1 MKIKLSLLILTGLI
15 SISTAC
21 KKLTDSGLPKNLLTD
36 EVTFATDETA
46 IAAVTSTYATMSNMN
61 IPADPFKSIGL
72 RAGLSADELS
82 FFNNYPPSTSG
93 YDDLLKYYQ
102 NSLTAANATPWV
114 QCYSF
119 IFNANVAINSLTMAD
134 KLTPRIKEQLIGE
147 MKFTRAFLYF
157 YLVNLYGDVPL
168 ALSADFTVNQQLG
181 RTPKAQV
188 YAQMIRDLTE
198 AKAVLSEGYV
208 DGTLL
213 ASTTERV
220 RPNKWAATALLARC
234 YLYTGDYEKAETAAS
249 AVIGNTA
256 LYNLANLNDAFLKN
270 SQETI
275 WSLQPVGTLT
285 LANTAEGRVFTLTAS
300 GPSTGNPVYLSAQ
313 QLAAFTPGDLRGTV
327 GYWIGT
333 VTAAG
338 TTYYYPTKYKI
349 GSISTATAE
358 YSMMLRLG
366 EQYLIRAEARAKLSG
381 KGDLAAADLNALR
394 TRARAA
400 QTTAV
405 PNPLPPIS
413 SGLSST
419 DLMIAVMK
427 ERQVE
432 LFTEWGHRWLDLKR
446 TGTLDA
452 VMSVVTPLKVIAS
465 STSNNWN
472 SSFALYPI
480 PQSEMD
486 RSPRLN
492 GQQNPGY

>member
-1 MKIKLSLLILTGLI
+1 MKLRFLLIIFTGLTL
-15 SISTAC
+15 ISTAC

-36 EVTFATDETA
+36 EITFASDATA
-46 IAAVTSTYATMSNMN
+46 IAAVTSTYATISNMN

-82 FFNNYPPSTSG
+82 FFNNFPPSTSG
-93 YDDLLKYYQ
+93 YDNLLKYYQ
-102 NSLTAANATPWV
+102 NSLTAANATPWE

-119 IFNANVAINSLTMAD
+119 IFNANVAINSLTIAE
-134 KLTPRIKEQLIGE
+134 KLTPRVKEQLLGE
-147 MKFTRAFLYF
+147 MKFTRAFMYF

-168 ALSADFTVNQQLG
+168 ALSGDFTINQQLG
-181 RTPKAQV
+181 RAPKAQV
-188 YAQMIRDLTE
+188 YEQMIRDLTE
-198 AKAVLSEGYV
+198 AQAVLSEGYV

-234 YLYTGDYEKAETAAS
+234 YLYTGEYEKAELAAS
-249 AVIGNTA
+249 AVIANAT
-256 LYNLANLNDAFLKN
+256 LYRLTNLNDAFLKN

-275 WSLQPVGTLT
+275 WSTQPVGTLT

-300 GPSTGNPVYLSAQ
+300 GPNTTNPVYLSEQ
-313 QLAAFTPGDLRGTV
+313 QLAAFSPGDLRGTV
-327 GYWIGT
+327 GYWIGA

-338 TTYYYPTKYKI
+338 TTYFYPTKYKI
-349 GSISTATAE
+349 GSTSAATAE

-366 EQYLIRAEARAKLSG
+366 EQYLIRAEARAKLG

-400 QTTAV
+400 QTTAI

-413 SGLSST
+413 STLSPA
-419 DLMIAVMK
+419 DLMEAVMK

-446 TGTLDA
+446 TGNIDA
-452 VMSVVTPLKVIAS
+452 VMSIVTPLKVITS

-480 PQSEMD
+480 PQAEMD

>member
-1 MKIKLSLLILTGLI
+1 MKLRFSLIIFTGLI
-15 SISTAC
+15 LISAAC

-36 EVTFATDETA
+36 EVTFAADGTA
-46 IAAVTSTYATMSNMN
+46 IAAVTSTYATISNMN

-102 NSLTAANATPWV
+102 NSLTAANATSWV

-119 IFNANVAINSLTMAD
+119 IFNANVAINSLNMAD
-134 KLTPRIKEQLIGE
+134 KLTPRVKEQLLGE
-147 MKFTRAFLYF
+147 MKFIRAFMYF

-168 ALSADFTVNQQLG
+168 ALSGDFTQNQQIG
-181 RTPKAQV
+181 RTPKVQV
-188 YAQMIRDLTE
+188 YQQMISDLTD
-198 AKAVLSEGYV
+198 AQNVLSEAYV

-234 YLYTGDYEKAETAAS
+234 YLYIGEYDKAEAQASSVISNSTLYRITA
-249 AVIGNTA
+249 
-256 LYNLANLNDAFLKN
+256 LNDAFLKN

-275 WSLQPVGTLT
+275 WSTQPVGTLT
-285 LANTAEGRVFTLTAS
+285 LANTAEGRVFNLTSS
-300 GPSTGNPVYLSAQ
+300 GPNTTTPVYLSKQ
-313 QLAAFTPGDLRGTV
+313 QLNAFTPGDLRGTV
-327 GYWIGT
+327 GYWVGS
-333 VTAAG
+333 VTASG
-338 TTYYYPTKYKI
+338 TTYLYPTKYKI
-349 GSISTATAE
+349 GSTSTATAE
-358 YSMMLRLG
+358 YSMMLRLA
-366 EQYLIRAEARAKLSG
+366 EQYLIRAEARAQLG
-381 KGDLAAADLNALR
+381 KNAASVEDLNTLR
-394 TRARAA
+394 ARARAA

-413 SGLSST
+413 SSLSQS
-419 DLMIAVMK
+419 DLLATVMK

-446 TGTLDA
+446 TGNIDA

-480 PQSEMD
+480 PQAEID
-486 RSPRLN
+486 RSPLLN